1 MNYMMNCEFC
11 EFCEKKLSDVYFTD
25 YVRTKHVNEV
35 GQNVDT
41 GAKEMYYCDYECSRK
56 YLQHYLVKQKI
67 NFMKKAKQWAEEL
80 EKGYEKELENGW
92 EHGDM
97 PNTLILIRYY
107 KAIINFIRKKISE
120 ETFKIISQEAMEVG
134 EEIADNVYLSI
145 VRDTQYAI
153 SMMAR

>member
-1 MNYMMNCEFC
+1 MNCETNKMNC
-11 EFCEKKLSDVYFTD
+11 EHCEKKLSDVYFTD
-25 YVRTKHVNEV
+25 NVRTKHVNEV
-35 GQNVDT
+35 GQQVIKGT
-41 GAKEMYYCDYECSRK
+41 KELYFCNYKCSNK
-56 YLQHYLVKQKI
+56 YVEHYQVKKKI
-67 NFMKKAKQWAEEL
+67 NFMKKAKLWSEEL

-107 KAIINFIRKKISE
+107 KGIIDFLRKKISE

-134 EEIADNVYLSI
+134 NEIADNVYLSI

-153 SMMAR
+153 SMMA

>member
-1 MNYMMNCEFC
+1 MMNCQH
-11 EFCEKKLSDVYFTD
+11 CEKKLPELYFTD
-25 YVRTKHVNEV
+25 KVNTTHVNEV
-35 GQNVDT
+35 GQKVDT
-41 GAKEMYYCDYECSRK
+41 GTKQMYYCDYECSRK

-67 NFMKKAKQWAEEL
+67 NFMKKAKLWSEEL
-80 EKGYEKELENGW
+80 EKGYEEELKKGW
-92 EHGDM
+92 EPGDM
-97 PNTLILIRYY
+97 PNTLILIHYY

-145 VRDTQYAI
+145 VRDTQYVI

>member
-1 MNYMMNCEFC
+1 
-11 EFCEKKLSDVYFTD
+11 
-25 YVRTKHVNEV
+25 
-35 GQNVDT
+35 
-41 GAKEMYYCDYECSRK
+41 
-56 YLQHYLVKQKI
+56 
-67 NFMKKAKQWAEEL
+67 MKKAKLWAYEL

-107 KAIINFIRKKISE
+107 KAIIDFLRNKISE

-134 EEIADNVYLSI
+134 NEIADNVYLSI

-153 SMMAR
+153 SMMA

>member
-1 MNYMMNCEFC
+1 MMNYKMNCYHC
-11 EFCEKKLSDVYFTD
+11 QKKLSDVYFTD

-107 KAIINFIRKKISE
+107 KAIIDFIRGKITE
-120 ETFKIISQEAMEVG
+120 EKFKNISQEAMEVG
-134 EEIADNVYLSI
+134 NEIADNVYLSI

-153 SMMAR
+153 SMMA